1 MKFIVENWYIILGL
15 VLIIGGFAYAVY
27 TFINCP
33 TDKKLSKV
41 KEWLLYA
48 VTEAEKNLGGGTGQ
62 IKLRYVYDMFL
73 VKFPYVAK
81 IVSFDEFSKLVDE
94 ALVKFRDMLS
104 SNTAVQNYVN
114 NKEDT
119 KNE

>member
-1 MKFIVENWYIILGL
+1 MRTLLENWYIVFAIVAGLALLG
-15 VLIIGGFAYAVY
+15 YAVY
-27 TFINCP
+27 LFINKP
-33 TDKKLSKV
+33 TTEKLNKV
-41 KEWLLYA
+41 KEWLLFA
-48 VTEAEKNLGGGTGQ
+48 VTKAEQELGGGTGQ

-81 IVSFDEFSKLVDE
+81 VVSFESFSKLVDE

-104 SNTAVQNYVN
+104 SNSAIQNYV